1 MAIVNKYLASAVL
14 ASLVGGAFYK
24 QFWVSGIFIEKGVEQ
39 ELAPSALIGLKRTES
54 IAMTESD
61 MFGLYDKQENASEE
75 NSIEQLFDIA
85 NKEYV
90 GQIANY
96 QFILYATAEFGGS
109 LSAKILSK
117 NLDDDSVELKT
128 VRLTDQVANAV
139 LSKIQLT
146 TVELTGTDEN
156 KQSQKIDLKL
166 FSRIDVPAPTE
177 S

>member
-1 MAIVNKYLASAVL
+1 MAIVNKYLASVTL
-14 ASLVGGAFYK
+14 ISLVGLAFYK
-24 QFWVSGIFIEKGVEQ
+24 QFWVSGIFIEKGIEQ
-39 ELAPSALIGLKRTES
+39 ELAPSSLVGLERTNPLE
-54 IAMTESD
+54 MTESN
-61 MFGLYDKQENASEE
+61 MFGLYDKQANASEE
-75 NSIEQLFDIA
+75 NQIEQLFDIA

-96 QFILYATAEFGGS
+96 QFILYATAEYGGS

-117 NLDDDSVELKT
+117 NLDDNSVELKT
-128 VRLTDQVANAV
+128 VRLADQVANAV

-146 TVELTGTDEN
+146 TVELTGTDDN

-166 FSRIDVPAPTE
+166 FSRIDIPAPTE